1 MSAPQHDLPAPR
13 RIVASNLP
21 LPAASAGDAGAE
33 PGVEVKVDA
42 LEAQP
47 ILGGSLVRYIVGTNT
62 QVPTSNDGHGTLPI
76 ANVPGMGIVLPNGT
90 HMYYI
95 DVAPN
100 TEGVM
105 HRTTSAD
112 YLVVLQGTLSLM
124 TPGAAPY
131 VVRDGKPSYG
141 EPVQTECRPGEVVLQ
156 RGMMHAISNRTSSW
170 ARVLGI
176 VLDAKPNRVPIV
188 DKVGEQA
195 GNSKGSSFKVLE
207 DRWLA

>member
-1 MSAPQHDLPAPR
+1 MSAPHHDLPAPR

-21 LPAASAGDAGAE
+21 IPADNAGDEGAE
-33 PGVEVKVDA
+33 PGVEVQVDT

-47 ILGGSLVRYIVGTNT
+47 ILGGTLVRYIVGTNK

-76 ANVPGMGIVLPNGT
+76 ADVPGMGI
-90 HMYYI
+90 HYI

-105 HRTTSAD
+105 RRTTSAD

-124 TPGAAPY
+124 TPGEAPY
-131 VVRDGKPSYG
+131 AIQDGKPSYG
-141 EPVQTECRPGEVVLQ
+141 EPVRTECHPGEVVL
-156 RGMMHAISNRTSSW
+156 SNYTSSW
-170 ARVLGI
+170 VRLLGI

-188 DKVGEQA
+188 DA
-195 GNSKGSSFKVLE
+195 GVAEGQFSSCKVLE
-207 DRWLA
+207 DQWLA